1 MLPFVVLDGEAG
13 LSCKHFILHISLRV
27 LLLRCCHSV
36 NFFIVASTA
45 LRCARALAGCLCC
58 GLRRR
63 SRCLCDVRLRARSAG
78 GAYSVTLTS
87 DQGALRVPKSYRQ
100 AMSSPQAEQWREAIA
115 KELAGLVALKT
126 WDLVPLASVPA
137 SANVMH
143 CHFVFAIKR
152 KADGSIDKFKAR
164 LVADGSTQKH
174 WVDFN
179 RVFATVVKALTIRLV
194 LAIAAARDY
203 NLTSLDIRQAYL
215 QATIDEDLYMRA
227 PPGVNNRGGE
237 LVCKLRRS
245 LYGLKQAGREWAQLL
260 SSFLVSWGFVRSTID
275 VCLYTYEK
283 DGTVLAQNHRYHA
296 TEDPC
301 GLSRTPK
308 IMP

>member
-1 MLPFVVLDGEAG
+1 MQAEGEDELGQFEGALALTNIASLGEA
-13 LSCKHFILHISLRV
+13 
-27 LLLRCCHSV
+27 
-36 NFFIVASTA
+36 
-45 LRCARALAGCLCC
+45 
-58 GLRRR
+58 
-63 SRCLCDVRLRARSAG
+63 
-78 GAYSVTLTS
+78 
-87 DQGALRVPKSYRQ
+87 
-100 AMSSPQAEQWREAIA
+100 A

-164 LVADGSTQKH
+164 LVADGNTQKH
-174 WVDFN
+174 GVDFD

-203 NLTSLDIRQAYL
+203 NLSSLDIRQAYL
-215 QATIDEDLYMRA
+215 QAALDEDLYMRA

-260 SSFLVSWGFVRSTID
+260 SSFLVPVTKNEHTPSAKREDTISNSYGHFVST
-275 VCLYTYEK
+275 
-283 DGTVLAQNHRYHA
+283 
-296 TEDPC
+296 
-301 GLSRTPK
+301 
-308 IMP
+308 